1 MRLQCANVFPAM
13 QRNAM
18 DRTVFRDKT
27 ICMDR
32 LFSVLPKV
40 LRKRGL
46 NEHAEGALVVL
57 RAQRWLE
64 ERFPALL
71 DGIRVQ
77 KYQEHVL
84 HIHCSHSIA
93 LQECQGAIPDLQDF
107 LRKDCAFTAISDI
120 RVSRN

>member
-1 MRLQCANVFPAM
+1 M

-32 LFSVLPKV
+32 LIEVLPKV

-46 NEHAEGALVVL
+46 NDHAEGALIVL

-64 ERFPALL
+64 ERFPSLKES
-71 DGIRVQ
+71 IRVQ
-77 KYQEHVL
+77 KYKEHVL
-84 HIHCSHSIA
+84 HILCTHSIA
-93 LQECQGAIPDLQDF
+93 LQECQASIDDLKEF
-107 LRKDCAFTAISDI
+107 LRKDCAFTAVSDV
-120 RVSRN
+120 RLGRS